1 MTFSFKL
8 FKALTSIN
16 LFFSGFFLMM
26 LMMTLLTGN
35 PQALIFMVLIG
46 AVFIHCIL
54 SLYLQRSLTDESLVL
69 KESTPGGIQIM
80 GGFSL
85 LYAGLLIMSCVVF
98 LLNHNEVMAEMMKQ
112 LQQLP
117 AEQRKE
123 ITPAMLNSMLNTIM
137 TILGILGVLIV
148 ANSYLSFVFV
158 KKWKERRDT
167 PKIDIN
173 SES

>member
-35 PQALIFMVLIG
+35 PQALIFMILIG

-54 SLYLQRSLTDESLVL
+54 SLYLQRSLIDETLVL

-85 LYAGLLIMSCVVF
+85 VYAGLLIMSCVVF
-98 LLNHNEVMAEMMKQ
+98 LLHHKEVMDEMMKQ

-117 AEQRKE
+117 NEQRKE
-123 ITPAMLNSMLNTIM
+123 ITPAMLNSMMNAIM
-137 TILGILGVLIV
+137 AILGILGALIV

-158 KKWKERRDT
+158 KKWKERRDA

>member
-26 LMMTLLTGN
+26 LLMTLLRGN
-35 PQALIFMVLIG
+35 PQALIFMILIG
-46 AVFIHCIL
+46 AVFIHSIL
-54 SLYLQRSLTDESLVL
+54 SLYLQRSLVDKTLEL

-85 LYAGLLIMSCVVF
+85 VYAGLLIMSCVVF
-98 LLNHNEVMAEMMKQ
+98 MMRHTEVMAEMMKQ
-112 LQQLP
+112 MDQLP

-123 ITPAMLNSMLNTIM
+123 ITPAILSSMMNTIM

-158 KKWKERRDT
+158 KKWKSRKDEPRV
-167 PKIDIN
+167 DIN
-173 SES
+173 AHS